1 MNVDMVLEGSV
12 RKAGHRLRITVQMA
26 AVTDGFPIW
35 SEKYERNEENIFSLQ
50 DDIALAVVDR
60 LKIKILGKERQALV
74 KRHSNNLEAYDQSP

>member
-1 MNVDMVLEGSV
+1 
-12 RKAGHRLRITVQMA
+12 MA

-74 KRHSNNLEAYDQSP
+74 KRPSNNLEAYDQSP